1 MPSDHKLTI
10 SPIPPIVVKADE
22 AITPEKTR
30 EKIFDYFLKVEEHA
44 DKFFEMRH
52 KIAFFLITAAAG
64 SVAYTL
70 NFSIGRLTEVA
81 TFPERK
87 VCLIIAALFAILTVI
102 SSLLSMYYDVEVNRL
117 NLGAYFDK
125 QLYTELPVKEQEFW
139 TKAGKKEK
147 DHEVLAFTFL
157 GVSIAYQATL
167 FVLFII

>member
-1 MPSDHKLTI
+1 MPSDHSVTVTSI
-10 SPIPPIVVKADE
+10 APIVIKADE
-22 AITPEKTR
+22 ASTPEKTR
-30 EKIFDYFLKVEEHA
+30 DERFDYNLKVEEHA

-52 KIAFFLITAAAG
+52 KITFFLITAAAA

-87 VCLIIAALFAILTVI
+87 ACLFIAAIFAILTVI

-125 QLYTELPVKEQEFW
+125 KLYTELSVEEQEIW
-139 TKAGKKEK
+139 VKAGKRAQ
-147 DHEVLAFTFL
+147 DHEVLAFSFL